1 MVPLT
6 YPRLSS
12 CKLVL
17 GSQESGMRN
26 QASGTSIDWELG
38 ISPEITF
45 QGARSQLYPQ
55 RRELRWAEIMEI
67 PGLSHCDMHNQVCWE
82 YTHTHTHTP
91 HTQCVCWFLK
101 GRMLRSQ
108 ETHIHREA
116 VSALR
121 TGVQPVRDPVGGL
134 PTSRC
139 SFEQNLWRETRI
151 RKLARTSSAKLRL
164 VDKVWYLHKTL
175 PSLQCSYKLYI
186 LFKHHSI
193 CSSVCPLSI

>member
-12 CKLVL
+12 CKLVP

-38 ISPEITF
+38 ISPEMTF
-45 QGARSQLYPQ
+45 QGTLSQLYPQ
-55 RRELRWAEIMEI
+55 RRELRGAEITEI

-82 YTHTHTHTP
+82 YTLTHTHS
-91 HTQCVCWFLK
+91 VFADFSK
-101 GRMLRSQ
+101 RRMLRSQ
-108 ETHIHREA
+108 ETHTHREA
-116 VSALR
+116 FSALR
-121 TGVQPVRDPVGGL
+121 TGVQPVRDPAGGL

-175 PSLQCSYKLYI
+175 PSLRCSYKLYI
-186 LFKHHSI
+186 LLKHRSI